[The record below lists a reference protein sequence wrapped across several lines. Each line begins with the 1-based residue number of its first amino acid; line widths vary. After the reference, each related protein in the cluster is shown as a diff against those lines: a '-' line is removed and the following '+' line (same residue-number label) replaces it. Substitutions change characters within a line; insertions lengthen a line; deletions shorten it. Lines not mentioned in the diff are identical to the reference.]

1 MSIHPIDITILV
13 LYLIAVVSVGIYLT
27 TRASQNLDTYFLAG
41 RSVPWYI
48 LGVSNSSSMFD
59 ITGTM
64 WLVLMFLVYGVK
76 GAWIPWIWP
85 TFNQIFLMVYLSI
98 WIRRSNVL
106 TGAEWITT
114 RFGNGKGAE
123 LSRISVLVFAMV
135 SVIGFLAYAFQ
146 GIGKFASVFFPFD
159 ISPDIYAITF
169 MGITTIYVVLGGM
182 YSVVF
187 TDLIQFTL
195 LTIVSFVIGFIAFTR
210 VTPEALHAVI
220 PNGWLDLA
228 FTWELE
234 LDWSALIPAAN
245 NQIMA
250 DGWNLFTIFF
260 MMMIFKGI
268 LISLA
273 GPTPGY
279 DMQRILAAKT
289 PREAGLMSAIVSVC
303 QIPRWFMIVGITT
316 LALVY
321 FSNDL
326 VAMGDNVDFELVL
339 PWVISEFLP
348 VGLVGFVLAGML
360 AAFMSTFDSTV
371 NAGAAYLVNDVY
383 KRYFNPNAPTGLYI
397 KASYIAS
404 FLIVGVGI
412 AFGFMS
418 ESVNSVTQW
427 IVSGLFGGYTAPNI
441 LKWHWWRFNGFGYFC
456 GMIAGVLAALIM
468 PMALPELSPLNAFP
482 FILIV
487 SGIAGIS
494 GSLMT
499 APDDEKT
506 LEEFY
511 KNVRPWGFWKPI
523 LKKIQSS
530 DANVRKND
538 NFYRD
543 MFNIFIGMVWQ
554 INMVLVPI
562 YLLVYE
568 YTAFTVSLILVIGT
582 TLILKKNWYDKL
594 DPVF

>member
-159 ISPDIYAITF
+159 ISPELYAITF

-289 PREAGLMSAIVSVC
+289 PREAGLMSALVSVC

-487 SGIAGIS
+487 SGIAGIG

-530 DANVRKND
+530 DENVRKND

>member
-1 MSIHPIDITILV
+1 
-13 LYLIAVVSVGIYLT
+13 
-27 TRASQNLDTYFLAG
+27 
-41 RSVPWYI
+41 
-48 LGVSNSSSMFD
+48 MFD

-106 TGAEWITT
+106 TGSEWITT

-159 ISPDIYAITF
+159 ISPELYAITF

-228 FTWELE
+228 FTWELD
-234 LDWSALIPAAN
+234 LDWNDLIPAAN

-383 KRYFNPNAPTGLYI
+383 KRYFNPNAPTGVYI

-441 LKWHWWRFNGFGYFC
+441 LKWHWWRFNGFGYFY

-468 PMALPELSPLNAFP
+468 PMALPEQSPLNAFP
-482 FILIV
+482 FILII
-487 SGIAGIS
+487 SGIAGIG

-506 LEEFY
+506 LGEFY

-523 LKKIQSS
+523 LNKIQSS

-568 YTAFTVSLILVIGT
+568 YTAFTVSLILVICT

>member
-159 ISPDIYAITF
+159 ISPELYAITF

-245 NQIMA
+245 DQIMA

-289 PREAGLMSAIVSVC
+289 PREAGLMSALVSVC

>member
-13 LYLIAVVSVGIYLT
+13 LYLIAVVSIGIYLT

-159 ISPDIYAITF
+159 ISPELYAITF

-210 VTPEALHAVI
+210 VTPEALHVVI

-289 PREAGLMSAIVSVC
+289 PREAGLMSALVSVC

>member
-13 LYLIAVVSVGIYLT
+13 LYLIAVVSIGIYLT

-106 TGAEWITT
+106 TGSEWITT
-114 RFGNGKGAE
+114 RFGNGKGSE

-159 ISPDIYAITF
+159 ISPELYAIIF

-228 FTWELE
+228 FTWELD
-234 LDWSALIPAAN
+234 LDWNDLIPAAN

-383 KRYFNPNAPTGLYI
+383 KRYFNPNAPTGVYI
-397 KASYIAS
+397 KASNIAS
-404 FLIVGVGI
+404 FLIVAVGI

-441 LKWHWWRFNGFGYFC
+441 LKWHWWRFNGFGYFY

-482 FILIV
+482 FILIL
-487 SGIAGIS
+487 SGIAGIG

-499 APDDEKT
+499 APDDDKT
-506 LEEFY
+506 LQEFY

-523 LKKIQSS
+523 LNKIQSS

-538 NFYRD
+538 KFYRD

-568 YTAFTVSLILVIGT
+568 YTAFSVSLILTIGT

>member
-106 TGAEWITT
+106 TGSEWITT

-159 ISPDIYAITF
+159 ISPELYAITF

-228 FTWELE
+228 FTWELD
-234 LDWSALIPAAN
+234 LDWNNLIPAAN

-326 VAMGDNVDFELVL
+326 IAMGDNVDFELVL

-383 KRYFNPNAPTGLYI
+383 KRYFNPNAPTDVYI

-404 FLIVGVGI
+404 FLIVAVGI

-441 LKWHWWRFNGFGYFC
+441 LKWHWWRFNGFGYFY

-482 FILIV
+482 FILIL

-499 APDDEKT
+499 APDDDKT

-523 LKKIQSS
+523 LNKIQSS
-530 DANVRKND
+530 DPNVRKND
-538 NFYRD
+538 KFYRD

-594 DPVF
+594 DSVF

>member
-13 LYLIAVVSVGIYLT
+13 LYLIAVVSIGIYLT

-106 TGAEWITT
+106 TGSEWITT
-114 RFGNGKGAE
+114 RFGNGKGSE

-159 ISPDIYAITF
+159 ISPELYAITF

-228 FTWELE
+228 FTWELD
-234 LDWSALIPAAN
+234 LDWNDLIPAAN

-383 KRYFNPNAPTGLYI
+383 KRYFNPNAPTDVYI

-404 FLIVGVGI
+404 FLIVAVGI

-441 LKWHWWRFNGFGYFC
+441 LKWHWWRFNGFGYFF
-456 GMIAGVLAALIM
+456 GMISGVLAALIM

-482 FILIV
+482 FILIL
-487 SGIAGIS
+487 SGIAGIG

-499 APDDEKT
+499 APDDDKT
-506 LEEFY
+506 LQEFY

-523 LKKIQSS
+523 LNKIQSS

-538 NFYRD
+538 KFYRD

-568 YTAFTVSLILVIGT
+568 YTAFSVSLILTIGT

>member
-13 LYLIAVVSVGIYLT
+13 LYLIAVISIGIYLT

-106 TGAEWITT
+106 TGSEWITT
-114 RFGNGKGAE
+114 RFGNGKGSE

-159 ISPDIYAITF
+159 ISPDLYAITF

-228 FTWELE
+228 FTWELD
-234 LDWSALIPAAN
+234 LDWNDLIPAAN
-245 NQIMA
+245 NQIMT

-383 KRYFNPNAPTGLYI
+383 KRYFNPNAPTGVYI

-427 IVSGLFGGYTAPNI
+427 LVSGLFGGYTAPNI
-441 LKWHWWRFNGFGYFC
+441 LKWHWWRFNGFGYFY

-468 PMALPELSPLNAFP
+468 PMVLPELSPLNAFP
-482 FILIV
+482 LILIL
-487 SGIAGIS
+487 SSIAGIC

-511 KNVRPWGFWKPI
+511 NNVRPWGFWKPI
-523 LKKIQSS
+523 WNKIQSS

-554 INMVLVPI
+554 INMVLIPI

-582 TLILKKNWYDKL
+582 TLILKKNWYDKI
-594 DPVF
+594 DPIF

>member
-13 LYLIAVVSVGIYLT
+13 LYLIAVVSIGIYLT

-106 TGAEWITT
+106 TGSEWITT

-159 ISPDIYAITF
+159 ISPELYAITF

-228 FTWELE
+228 FTWELD

-245 NQIMA
+245 DQIMA

-289 PREAGLMSAIVSVC
+289 PREAGLMSALVSVC

-487 SGIAGIS
+487 SGIAGIV

>member
-13 LYLIAVVSVGIYLT
+13 LYLIAVVSIGIYLT

-106 TGAEWITT
+106 TGSEWITT

-228 FTWELE
+228 FTWELD

-245 NQIMA
+245 DQIMA

-289 PREAGLMSAIVSVC
+289 PREAGLMSALVSVC

>member
-13 LYLIAVVSVGIYLT
+13 LYLIAVVSIGIYLT

-106 TGAEWITT
+106 TGSEWITT

-159 ISPDIYAITF
+159 ISPELYAITF

-289 PREAGLMSAIVSVC
+289 PREAGLMSALVSVC

-383 KRYFNPNAPTGLYI
+383 KRYFNPNAPTDVYI

-404 FLIVGVGI
+404 FLIVAVGI

-441 LKWHWWRFNGFGYFC
+441 LKWHWWRFNGFGYFY

-482 FILIV
+482 FILIL

-499 APDDEKT
+499 APDDDKT

-523 LKKIQSS
+523 LNKIQSS
-530 DANVRKND
+530 DPNVRKND
-538 NFYRD
+538 KFYRD

-594 DPVF
+594 DSVF

>member
-13 LYLIAVVSVGIYLT
+13 LYLIAVISIGIYLT

-106 TGAEWITT
+106 TGSEWITT
-114 RFGNGKGAE
+114 RFGNGKGSE

-159 ISPDIYAITF
+159 ISPDLYAITF

-228 FTWELE
+228 FTWELD
-234 LDWSALIPAAN
+234 LDWNDLIPAAN

-383 KRYFNPNAPTGLYI
+383 KRYFNPNAPTGVYI

-427 IVSGLFGGYTAPNI
+427 LVSGLFGGYTAPNI
-441 LKWHWWRFNGFGYFC
+441 LKWHWWRFNGFGYFY

-468 PMALPELSPLNAFP
+468 PMVLPELSPLNAFP
-482 FILIV
+482 LILIL
-487 SGIAGIS
+487 SSIAGIC

-511 KNVRPWGFWKPI
+511 NNVRPWGFWKPI
-523 LKKIQSS
+523 WNKIQSS

-554 INMVLVPI
+554 INMVLIPI

-582 TLILKKNWYDKL
+582 TLILKKNWYDKI
-594 DPVF
+594 DPIF

>member
-13 LYLIAVVSVGIYLT
+13 LYLIAVVSIGIYLS

-106 TGAEWITT
+106 TGSEWITT

-159 ISPDIYAITF
+159 ISPELYAITF

-228 FTWELE
+228 FTWELD

-487 SGIAGIS
+487 SGIAGIG

>member
-1 MSIHPIDITILV
+1 MYIHPIDITILV
-13 LYLIAVVSVGIYLT
+13 LYLIAVVSIGIYLT

-106 TGAEWITT
+106 TGSEWITT
-114 RFGNGKGAE
+114 RFGNGKGSE

-159 ISPDIYAITF
+159 ISPELYAITF

-228 FTWELE
+228 FTWELD
-234 LDWSALIPAAN
+234 LDWNDLIPAAN

-339 PWVISEFLP
+339 PWVISEFFP

-383 KRYFNPNAPTGLYI
+383 KRYFNPNAPTGVFI

-441 LKWHWWRFNGFGYFC
+441 LKWHWWRFNGFGYFY

-482 FILIV
+482 FILIL
-487 SGIAGIS
+487 SGIAGIG

-499 APDDEKT
+499 APDDDKT
-506 LEEFY
+506 LQEFY

-523 LKKIQSS
+523 LNKIQSS

-538 NFYRD
+538 KFYRD

-568 YTAFTVSLILVIGT
+568 YTAFSVSLILTIGT

>member
-13 LYLIAVVSVGIYLT
+13 LYLIAVVSIGIYLT

-106 TGAEWITT
+106 TGSEWITT

-159 ISPDIYAITF
+159 ISPELYAITF

-250 DGWNLFTIFF
+250 DGWNLFTFFF

-289 PREAGLMSAIVSVC
+289 PREAGLMSALVSVC

>member
-228 FTWELE
+228 FTWELD

-245 NQIMA
+245 DQIMA

-487 SGIAGIS
+487 SGIAGIG

-530 DANVRKND
+530 DENVRKND

>member
-106 TGAEWITT
+106 TGSEWITT

-159 ISPDIYAITF
+159 ISPELYAITF

-228 FTWELE
+228 FTWKLD

-245 NQIMA
+245 DQIMA

>member
-106 TGAEWITT
+106 TGSEWITT

-159 ISPDIYAITF
+159 ISPELYAITF

-289 PREAGLMSAIVSVC
+289 PREAGLMSALVSVC

-530 DANVRKND
+530 DENVRKND

>member
-13 LYLIAVVSVGIYLT
+13 LYLIAVVSIGIYLT

-106 TGAEWITT
+106 TGSEWITT

-159 ISPDIYAITF
+159 ISPELYAITF

-228 FTWELE
+228 FTWELD

-289 PREAGLMSAIVSVC
+289 PREAGLMSALVSVC

>member
-13 LYLIAVVSVGIYLT
+13 LYLIAVVSIGIYLT

-106 TGAEWITT
+106 TGSEWITT

-159 ISPDIYAITF
+159 ISPELYAITF

-234 LDWSALIPAAN
+234 LDWSTLIPAAN

-289 PREAGLMSAIVSVC
+289 PREAGLMSALVSVC

>member
-1 MSIHPIDITILV
+1 
-13 LYLIAVVSVGIYLT
+13 
-27 TRASQNLDTYFLAG
+27 
-41 RSVPWYI
+41 
-48 LGVSNSSSMFD
+48 MFD

-106 TGAEWITT
+106 TGSEWITT

-159 ISPDIYAITF
+159 ISPELYAITF

-289 PREAGLMSAIVSVC
+289 PREAGLMSALVSVC

>member
-106 TGAEWITT
+106 TGSEWITT

-159 ISPDIYAITF
+159 ISPELYAITF

-228 FTWELE
+228 FTWELD
-234 LDWSALIPAAN
+234 LDWNNLIPAAN

-482 FILIV
+482 FILIL
-487 SGIAGIS
+487 SGIAGIG

-499 APDDEKT
+499 APDDDKT

>member
-1 MSIHPIDITILV
+1 MTIHPIDITILV
-13 LYLIAVVSVGIYLT
+13 LYLIAVVSMGIYLT

-106 TGAEWITT
+106 TGSEWITT

-159 ISPDIYAITF
+159 ISPELYAITF

-228 FTWELE
+228 FTWELD
-234 LDWSALIPAAN
+234 LDWNDLIPAAN

-383 KRYFNPNAPTGLYI
+383 KRYFNPNAPTDVYI

-404 FLIVGVGI
+404 FLIVAVGI

-441 LKWHWWRFNGFGYFC
+441 LKWHWWRFNGFGYFY

-482 FILIV
+482 FILIL

-499 APDDEKT
+499 APDDDKT

-523 LKKIQSS
+523 LNKIQSS
-530 DANVRKND
+530 DPNVRKND
-538 NFYRD
+538 KFYRD

-594 DPVF
+594 DSVF

>member
-106 TGAEWITT
+106 TGSEWITT

-159 ISPDIYAITF
+159 ISPELYAITF

-289 PREAGLMSAIVSVC
+289 PREAGLMSALVSVC

>member
-106 TGAEWITT
+106 TGSEWITT

-159 ISPDIYAITF
+159 ISPELYAITF

-234 LDWSALIPAAN
+234 LDWSTLIPAAN

>member
-13 LYLIAVVSVGIYLT
+13 LYLIAVVSIGIYLT

-41 RSVPWYI
+41 RSIPWYI

-106 TGAEWITT
+106 TGSEWITT

-159 ISPDIYAITF
+159 IAPELYAITF

-228 FTWELE
+228 FTWELD

-245 NQIMA
+245 DQIMA

-348 VGLVGFVLAGML
+348 VGLVGFSLAGML

-383 KRYFNPNAPTGLYI
+383 KRYFNPNAPMGLYI

-456 GMIAGVLAALIM
+456 GMIAGLLAALIM

-487 SGIAGIS
+487 SGIAGIC

-543 MFNIFIGMVWQ
+543 MFNIFVGMVWQ

-568 YTAFTVSLILVIGT
+568 YTSFTVSLILVIGT

>member
-1 MSIHPIDITILV
+1 MTIHPIDITILV
-13 LYLIAVVSVGIYLT
+13 LYLIAVVSMGIYLT

-106 TGAEWITT
+106 TGSEWITT

-228 FTWELE
+228 FTWELD

-245 NQIMA
+245 DQIMA

-383 KRYFNPNAPTGLYI
+383 KRYFNPNAPTDVYI

-404 FLIVGVGI
+404 FLIVAVGI

-441 LKWHWWRFNGFGYFC
+441 LKWHWWRFNGFGYFY

-482 FILIV
+482 FILIL

-499 APDDEKT
+499 APDDDKT

>member
-487 SGIAGIS
+487 SGIAGIG

-530 DANVRKND
+530 DENVRKND

>member
-13 LYLIAVVSVGIYLT
+13 LYLIAVVSIGIYLT

-106 TGAEWITT
+106 TGSEWITT

-159 ISPDIYAITF
+159 ISPELYAITF

-289 PREAGLMSAIVSVC
+289 PREAGLMSALVSVC

-538 NFYRD
+538 KFYRD

>member
-13 LYLIAVVSVGIYLT
+13 LYLIAVVSIGIYLT

-41 RSVPWYI
+41 RSIPWYI

-106 TGAEWITT
+106 TGSEWITT

-159 ISPDIYAITF
+159 IAPELYAITF

-220 PNGWLDLA
+220 PNGWLDMA
-228 FTWELE
+228 FTWELD

-245 NQIMA
+245 DQIMA

-289 PREAGLMSAIVSVC
+289 PREAGLMSALVSVC

-348 VGLVGFVLAGML
+348 VGLVGFSLAGML

-456 GMIAGVLAALIM
+456 GMIAGLLAALIM

-487 SGIAGIS
+487 SGIAGIC

>member
-13 LYLIAVVSVGIYLT
+13 LYLIAVVSIGIYLT

-106 TGAEWITT
+106 TGSEWITT

-159 ISPDIYAITF
+159 ISPELYAITF

-228 FTWELE
+228 FTWELD

-245 NQIMA
+245 DQIMA

-326 VAMGDNVDFELVL
+326 IAMGDNVDFELVL

-383 KRYFNPNAPTGLYI
+383 KRYFNPNAPTDVYI

-404 FLIVGVGI
+404 FLIVAVGI

-441 LKWHWWRFNGFGYFC
+441 LKWHWWRFNGFGYFY

-482 FILIV
+482 FILIL

-499 APDDEKT
+499 APDDDKT

-523 LKKIQSS
+523 LNKIQSS
-530 DANVRKND
+530 DPNVRKND
-538 NFYRD
+538 KFYRD

>member
-13 LYLIAVVSVGIYLT
+13 LYLIAVVSIGIYLT

-106 TGAEWITT
+106 TGSEWITT

-228 FTWELE
+228 FTWELD

-245 NQIMA
+245 DQIMA

-530 DANVRKND
+530 DENVRKND

>member
-1 MSIHPIDITILV
+1 MTIHPIDITILV
-13 LYLIAVVSVGIYLT
+13 LYLIAVVSMGIYLT

-106 TGAEWITT
+106 TGSEWITT
-114 RFGNGKGAE
+114 RFGNGKGSE

-159 ISPDIYAITF
+159 ISPELYAITF

-228 FTWELE
+228 FTWELD
-234 LDWSALIPAAN
+234 LDWNDLIPAAN

-279 DMQRILAAKT
+279 DIQRILAAKT

-326 VAMGDNVDFELVL
+326 IAMGDNVDFELVL

-383 KRYFNPNAPTGLYI
+383 KRYFNPNAPTDVYI

-404 FLIVGVGI
+404 FLIVAVGI

-441 LKWHWWRFNGFGYFC
+441 LKWHWWRFNGFGYFY

-482 FILIV
+482 FILIL

-499 APDDEKT
+499 APDDDKT

-523 LKKIQSS
+523 LNKIQSS
-530 DANVRKND
+530 DPNVRKND
-538 NFYRD
+538 KFYRD

>member
-1 MSIHPIDITILV
+1 
-13 LYLIAVVSVGIYLT
+13 
-27 TRASQNLDTYFLAG
+27 
-41 RSVPWYI
+41 
-48 LGVSNSSSMFD
+48 MFD

-106 TGAEWITT
+106 TGSEWITT

-159 ISPDIYAITF
+159 ISPELYAITF

-228 FTWELE
+228 FTWELD
-234 LDWSALIPAAN
+234 LDWNDLIPAAN

-326 VAMGDNVDFELVL
+326 IAMGDNVDFELVL

-383 KRYFNPNAPTGLYI
+383 KRYFNPNAPTDVYI

-404 FLIVGVGI
+404 FLIVAVGI

-441 LKWHWWRFNGFGYFC
+441 LKWHWWRFNGFGYFY

-482 FILIV
+482 FILIL

-499 APDDEKT
+499 APDDDKT

-523 LKKIQSS
+523 LNKIQSS
-530 DANVRKND
+530 DPNVRKND
-538 NFYRD
+538 KFYRD

>member
-159 ISPDIYAITF
+159 ISPEIYAITF

-228 FTWELE
+228 FTWELD

-245 NQIMA
+245 DQIMA

-487 SGIAGIS
+487 SGIAGIG

-530 DANVRKND
+530 DENVRKND

>member
-106 TGAEWITT
+106 TGSEWITT

-159 ISPDIYAITF
+159 ISPELYAITF

-228 FTWELE
+228 FTWELD

-245 NQIMA
+245 DQIMA

-594 DPVF
+594 DSVF

>member
-13 LYLIAVVSVGIYLT
+13 LYLIAVVSIGIYLT

-106 TGAEWITT
+106 TGSEWITT

-159 ISPDIYAITF
+159 ISPELYAITF

-228 FTWELE
+228 FTWELD

-487 SGIAGIS
+487 SGIAGIG

>member
-13 LYLIAVVSVGIYLT
+13 LYLIAVVSIGIYLT

-41 RSVPWYI
+41 RSIPWYI

-106 TGAEWITT
+106 TGSEWITT

-135 SVIGFLAYAFQ
+135 SVIGFLSYAFQ

-169 MGITTIYVVLGGM
+169 MGISTIYVVLGGM

-228 FTWELE
+228 FTWELD

-245 NQIMA
+245 DQIMA

-348 VGLVGFVLAGML
+348 VGLVGFSLAGML

-383 KRYFNPNAPTGLYI
+383 KRYFNPNAPMGLYI

-456 GMIAGVLAALIM
+456 GMIAGLLAALIM

-487 SGIAGIS
+487 SGIAGIC

-543 MFNIFIGMVWQ
+543 MFNIFVGMVWQ

-568 YTAFTVSLILVIGT
+568 YTSFTVSLILVIGT